1 MNLELLIFV
10 GGILHFGILL
20 ASAMVPKV
28 LDWKGSLE
36 KLDGLFR
43 QLVWVHGA
51 FIVLVIIGFG
61 LLSIVL
67 AGDLASGTPL
77 ARGTCLFIS
86 LFWAARLIVQFFVF
100 DAKPYLKTTLLK
112 AGYHGLTV
120 VFVYHTVIY
129 ALVAFLPG
137 CTRIVA
143 AME

>member
-1 MNLELLIFV
+1 MNLELLIFA

-61 LLSIVL
+61 LLSVVL
-67 AGDLASGTPL
+67 AGDLAGGTPL
-77 ARGTCLFIS
+77 ARGMCLFIS
-86 LFWAARLIVQFFVF
+86 LFWAARLVVQFFVF

-120 VFVYHTVIY
+120 VFIYITVVY
-129 ALVAFLPG
+129 ALAAFLP
-137 CTRIVA
+137 A
-143 AME
+143 

>member
-1 MNLELLIFV
+1 MNLELLIFA

-61 LLSIVL
+61 VLSIVL

-77 ARGTCLFIS
+77 ARGMCLFIS
-86 LFWAARLIVQFFVF
+86 LFWSARLIVQFFVF

-120 VFVYHTVIY
+120 VFIYITVIY
-129 ALVAFLPG
+129 GLAVFLP
-137 CTRIVA
+137 A
-143 AME
+143 

>member
-1 MNLELLIFV
+1 MNLELLIFA

-61 LLSIVL
+61 VLSIVL

-77 ARGTCLFIS
+77 ARGMCLFIS
-86 LFWAARLIVQFFVF
+86 LFWSARLIVQFFVF

-120 VFVYHTVIY
+120 VFVYITVIY
-129 ALVAFLPG
+129 ALAAFLP
-137 CTRIVA
+137 A
-143 AME
+143 

>member
-20 ASAMVPKV
+20 ASAMVPKA

-51 FIVLVIIGFG
+51 FIVVVIIGFG
-61 LLSIVL
+61 LLSVVL
-67 AGDLASGTPL
+67 ADDLASGTPL
-77 ARGTCLFIS
+77 ARGMCLFIS

-112 AGYHGLTV
+112 AGYHGLTI
-120 VFVYHTVIY
+120 VFVYFAVIY
-129 ALVAFLPG
+129 ALAAFLP
-137 CTRIVA
+137 A
-143 AME
+143 

>member
-1 MNLELLIFV
+1 MNLELLIFA
-10 GGILHFGILL
+10 GGVLHFGILL

-28 LDWKGSLE
+28 LDWKASLA

-61 LLSIVL
+61 VLSVVL
-67 AGDLASGTPL
+67 ADALASGTTL
-77 ARGTCLFIS
+77 ARGMCLFIS
-86 LFWAARLIVQFFVF
+86 LFWAARLVVQFFVF

-120 VFVYHTVIY
+120 VFIYITVIY
-129 ALVAFLPG
+129 ALAAFLP
-137 CTRIVA
+137 A
-143 AME
+143 